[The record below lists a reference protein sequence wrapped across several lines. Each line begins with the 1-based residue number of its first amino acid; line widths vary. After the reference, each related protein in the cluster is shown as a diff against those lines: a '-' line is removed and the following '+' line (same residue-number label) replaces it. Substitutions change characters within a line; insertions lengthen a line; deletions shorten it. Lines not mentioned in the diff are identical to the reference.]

1 MKFDFASIVDKEFS
15 NLVWTRSG
23 LVDQI
28 IDKYERR
35 KLLWKRNRRYLLILL
50 LTALFCLSIYISWTM
65 LQ

>member
-1 MKFDFASIVDKEFS
+1 MKFDLASIVDKEFS

-23 LVDQI
+23 LVDQM

-35 KLLWKRNRRYLLILL
+35 KLLWKRNRRYLLILF
-50 LTALFCLSIYISWTM
+50 LTALFCLPIYIFWTM